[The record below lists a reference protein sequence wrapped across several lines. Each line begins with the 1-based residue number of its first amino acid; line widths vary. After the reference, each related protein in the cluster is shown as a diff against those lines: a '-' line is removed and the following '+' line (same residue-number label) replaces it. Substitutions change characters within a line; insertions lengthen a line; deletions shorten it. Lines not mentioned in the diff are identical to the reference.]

1 MSFKIVNRT
10 EMMKVARKE
19 VSKQLAPYI
28 AKAITK
34 IKNKIKR
41 RVVVYFKRH
50 PVIKGLAGKY
60 PGNEDKD
67 LQAIFG
73 LEDAL
78 SAKIIEQILK
88 VVEESIQVTAIRRG
102 GKYQFFIKTDRDL
115 LNRLLTIPD
124 AVYEYEQQTIAGTGF
139 KRIKRINDVSVPW
152 MDWLLNGGD
161 AAADLTFDLDESQ
174 QKQSRTGRSI
184 MENRGDGDWTF
195 ESRADFITEIG
206 TDPRLIE
213 DAEGIF
219 IREIQKAIDKANE

>member
-1 MSFKIVNRT
+1 MSWKIVNKT
-10 EMMKVARKE
+10 EMRKAARKE

-34 IKNKIKR
+34 IRNKIKR

-50 PVIKGLAGKY
+50 PVVKGLAGRY
-60 PGNEDKD
+60 PNNENKD

-73 LEDAL
+73 LDDAL
-78 SAKIIEQILK
+78 SAKVIEQILK
-88 VVEESIQVTAIRRG
+88 VVEDSIQVTAIRRG

-115 LNRLLTIPD
+115 LQQLLTIPD
-124 AVYEYEQQTIAGTGF
+124 AIYEYEQEQFVGAGK
-139 KRIKRINDVSVPW
+139 KRVRKINDVSVPW
-152 MDWLLNGGD
+152 MDWLLNGGE
-161 AAADLTFDLDESQ
+161 AQADLTFDLDESQ
-174 QKQSRTGRSI
+174 QKMSRTGRSI

-219 IREIQKAIDKANE
+219 GREIQKAIDKANE